1 MKDFL
6 MEDNSAGH
14 INSDVS
20 ICVHK
25 YEQAKKSGKIDD
37 RIKEYLDRWEKLG
50 FLRGFPEERKEE
62 LAFAFEQLAV
72 FLIYCEYDQTDRLF
86 DKDEYGNRP
95 FETIGF
101 PMTRRVIGN
110 LEPNVFDFQK
120 FLEYCKIFNVNDI
133 IRLLETNELC
143 YQRIDY
149 EAEGVAICCEMIEK
163 KFKNPD
169 RNDKEIKDESLDR
182 LYKIIEDKKKK
193 NEGTSSDNTN
203 A

>member
-1 MKDFL
+1 MKEFL
-6 MEDNSAGH
+6 MENSGVGH

-25 YEQAKKSGKIDD
+25 YEQAKKNGKFDD

-50 FLRGFPEERKEE
+50 FLQGFPEDRKEE

-72 FLIYCEYDQTDRLF
+72 FLIFCEDDQTDRLF

-101 PMTRRVIGN
+101 PMIRRVIGN

-120 FLEYCKIFNVNDI
+120 FLKYCKIFNVNDI
-133 IRLLETNELC
+133 IKLLKTNELC
-143 YQRIDY
+143 FQRIDY
-149 EAEGVAICCEMIEK
+149 EAEAVAICCEMIEK
-163 KFKNPD
+163 KFKNLD
-169 RNDKEIKDESLDR
+169 RNDKEIKDESLDKF
-182 LYKIIEDKKKK
+182 YKIIEDKKKQ
-193 NEGTSSDNTN
+193 NEGTSSNNTN